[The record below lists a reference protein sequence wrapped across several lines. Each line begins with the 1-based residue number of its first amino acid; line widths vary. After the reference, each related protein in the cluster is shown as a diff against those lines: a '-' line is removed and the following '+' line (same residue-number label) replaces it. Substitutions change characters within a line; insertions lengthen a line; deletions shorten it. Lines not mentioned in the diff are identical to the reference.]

1 MTGQYWFKP
10 KSFGYGAT
18 PNTWEGWVCVLAFI
32 VFVGGLSW
40 VLLGADPS
48 AAAWV
53 VWALLVSALTVSF
66 AIFTR
71 RKTDRDWRWRRGRT
85 TAQ

>member
-1 MTGQYWFKP
+1 MARRYWFKP

-18 PNTWEGWVCVLAFI
+18 PSTWEGWVCVLAF
-32 VFVGGLSW
+32 VLLVGGLSW
-40 VLLGADPS
+40 VLLGPDPS

-53 VWALLVSALTVSF
+53 VWALLVIVLTLSF
-66 AIFTR
+66 AIFTK
-71 RKTDRDWRWRRGRT
+71 RKTDGDWRWRGGRT